1 MNTVETLDN
10 KTEAVA
16 KGPDAPVKNQD
27 EDFVRQ
33 LSQIYK
39 KLKFAKNLKKAMKDV
54 EGEMLA
60 LLKCKLFTIYQ
71 SVDNGKE
78 IVATY
83 KGGIGSDEGNDIV
96 IKVPFTPTS
105 LAGYVALAQ
114 RAILVELHCSTGLCC
129 PAWAHKATQC
139 P

>member
-1 MNTVETLDN
+1 MNLVETLDN
-10 KTEAVA
+10 TPEAA
-16 KGPDAPVKNQD
+16 IKSHD

-60 LLKCKLFTIYQ
+60 LMRCKLFTIYQ

-78 IVATY
+78 IQASY
-83 KGGIGSDEGNDIV
+83 KGGYR
-96 IKVPFTPTS
+96 
-105 LAGYVALAQ
+105 L
-114 RAILVELHCSTGLCC
+114 R
-129 PAWAHKATQC
+129 
-139 P
+139 